1 MLDVVADEEALRGGN
16 LSAGVVR
23 VGHTVRR
30 PTGPWTPAVH
40 SLLRHLELVG
50 FHGAPRLY
58 GLDELGREVLEFVDG
73 EVPWPQRHR
82 ELLGGLDS
90 VRRVGALLRSF
101 HDAVASFPVDPK
113 AVWRFPEMAA
123 DSEPFVDD
131 RGVIVCHNDPA
142 AWNLVIG
149 RERWALVDWDAAG
162 PRPPIWDV
170 AYCAMG
176 VVPIASDV
184 TSAGWEEP
192 PPYLPRL
199 QALADGYGLTVSERL
214 RLPEVI
220 VARIRSSYQHLRR
233 RAAAGIAP
241 WDELWR
247 NGHGEAW
254 SLMLQFAEAN
264 QAAWTSQIAT

>member
-1 MLDVVADEEALRGGN
+1 M
-16 LSAGVVR
+16 
-23 VGHTVRR
+23 GHTVRR

-50 FHGAPRLY
+50 FQGAPCVY
-58 GLDELGREVLEFVDG
+58 GLDELGREVLEFVEG

-82 ELLGGLDS
+82 GLLGSLDS
-90 VRRVGALLRSF
+90 MHRVGALLRSF
-101 HDAVASFPVDPK
+101 HDAVASFPVDPT
-113 AVWRFPEMAA
+113 AVWRYPEMAA
-123 DSEPFVDD
+123 DSDPFVDD
-131 RGVIVCHNDPA
+131 RGIIVCHNDPA

-149 RERWALVDWDAAG
+149 RDRWALVDWDAAG

-170 AYCAMG
+170 AYCAVG

-184 TSAGWEEP
+184 TLAGWEQP

-199 QALADGYGLTVSERL
+199 RALADGYGLTASARV

-233 RAAAGIAP
+233 RAAAGMTP

-247 NGHGEAW
+247 NGHGDAW
-254 SLMLQFAEAN
+254 LSMLQFAQAN
-264 QAAWTSQIAT
+264 QATWSSQIATIQRQKRRDEG